1 MTKKK
6 STNDNAN
13 EIVNAIIAG
22 YAGEKGQKDC
32 FNLPQTNFKFHL
44 ADYFVICSGT
54 SDKQVDAISESIEK
68 FTFLNEKEEPW
79 RTEGKNNFEWVI
91 LDYINV
97 VAHVFTEKM
106 RDFSV
111 LLKVLWGDAKS
122 QFSKMRA
129 EVKEIK

>member
-6 STNDNAN
+6 FTNDNAN

-22 YAGEKGQKDC
+22 MQEKKAKKIVLIDLRQIS
-32 FNLPQTNFKFHL
+32 NPL

-68 FTFLNEKEEPW
+68 FTYLNEKEEPW

-97 VAHVFTEKM
+97 VAHIFTDKM
-106 RDFSV
+106 RDFYA
-111 LLKVLWGDAKS
+111 LEELWGDGKVTV
-122 QFSKMRA
+122 FEDEA
-129 EVKEIK
+129 EIKEINN

>member
-1 MTKKK
+1 MTKNK

-22 YAGEKGQKDC
+22 MQEKKAKKIVLIDLRKIS
-32 FNLPQTNFKFHL
+32 NPL
-44 ADYFVICSGT
+44 ADFFVICSGT
-54 SDKQVDAISESIEK
+54 SDKQVDAISESVER
-68 FTFLNEKEEPW
+68 FTFLDQKEDPY

-106 RDFSV
+106 RDFYG
-111 LLKVLWGDAKS
+111 LEELWGDGKITT
-122 QFSKMRA
+122 FEDEV
-129 EVKEIK
+129 EVKK

>member
-6 STNDNAN
+6 STNDNAT

-22 YAGEKGQKDC
+22 MQDKKAKKIVLIDLRQIA
-32 FNLPQTNFKFHL
+32 NPI

-54 SDKQVDAISESIEK
+54 SDKQVDAISDSIEK
-68 FTFLNEKEEPW
+68 FTFLKEKEDPW

-97 VAHVFTEKM
+97 VAHVFTDSM
-106 RDFSV
+106 RDFYG
-111 LLKVLWGDAKS
+111 LEDLWADGKITVFED
-122 QFSKMRA
+122 
-129 EVKEIK
+129 ETEIKELKN